1 MDSKSIEKAIF
12 EIVEKKKI
20 LSNLDYSDE
29 RYDDLEEELH
39 DFEDDF
45 LEKYGT
51 YLEKALEEVH
61 AKHCPDNDILLPI
74 AYIANQYEKI
84 GEDPSGAPLYDVS
97 PNQGV
102 YVDVDKKP
110 GVVSKLVIVPSPLRL
125 VLSSPKSKEIVWKA
139 K

>member
-1 MDSKSIEKAIF
+1 MDSKTIEKAIF
-12 EIVEKKKI
+12 EIVEKKKA
-20 LSNLDYSDE
+20 LSKLNYSDE

-45 LEKYGT
+45 LEKYGA
-51 YLEKALEEVH
+51 YFEKALEEVH

-74 AYIANQYEKI
+74 AYIANQYIKI
-84 GEDPSGAPLYDVS
+84 GEDPSGTPLYDVTA
-97 PNQGV
+97 NQGV

-110 GVVSKLVIVPSPLRL
+110 GVNTKLVIVPSPLRL
-125 VLSSPKSKEIVWKA
+125 VLLSPKSKEIVWKA